1 MGIEFNTGRGRYRLG
16 AAGALEKLPDA
27 VSITLVL
34 ERSDG
39 IEKVAFK
46 CTVSSNLLDRE
57 VEAVDAVWL
66 TDQLALWIER
76 EFEMTREL
84 ALKSIRTERSL
95 MTLTFD
101 ESNRGPF

>member
-1 MGIEFNTGRGRYRLG
+1 MSIEFNTGRGRYRL
-16 AAGALEKLPDA
+16 ATAGALEKLPDA

-39 IEKVAFK
+39 IEKVAFR
-46 CTVSSNLLDRE
+46 CTVSSNLLDRD
-57 VEAVDAVWL
+57 VASIDAEWL
-66 TDQLALWIER
+66 TEHLAPWIER

-95 MTLTFD
+95 MELTFD
-101 ESNRGPF
+101 QSNRGPF